1 MKSIENYLK
10 LNKDCTLDQ
19 LFKAFNKIDSV
30 LLVKELQSLVRA
42 GKVVRTKKDDYNIYN
57 LA

>member
-10 LNKDCTLDQ
+10 LNKNCTLEQ
-19 LFKAFNKIDSV
+19 LFKDFNKVDSV
-30 LLVKELQSLVRA
+30 LLVKELQGLVRA
-42 GKVVRTKKDDYNIYN
+42 GKVIRSKKDDYNIYN

>member
-10 LNKDCTLDQ
+10 INKDCTLEQ
-19 LFKAFNKIDSV
+19 LFKAFNKMDSV
-30 LLVKELQSLVRA
+30 LLVKELESLRRA
-42 GKVVRTKKDDYNIYN
+42 KKVVRTKKDDYNIYN

>member
-10 LNKDCTLDQ
+10 LNKDCTLEQ
-19 LFKAFNKIDSV
+19 LFKAFNKVDSV
-30 LLVKELQSLVRA
+30 LLVKELESLRKA
-42 GKVVRTKKDDYNIYN
+42 GKVVRSKKDDYNIYN